1 MTLKQAI
8 DYLQPIA
15 DNAQLAS
22 YSEALEIAM
31 RAMREVTEL
40 REKLEKYEENENEQ
54 EESIS

>member
-22 YSEALEIAM
+22 YSEALEIAL

-40 REKLEKYEENENEQ
+40 
-54 EESIS
+54 